1 VIFVKN
7 IMLLIS
13 TIRQNASEI
22 IKRLAIRGIQAE
34 STINQIIQLD
44 DELRSIKTEMEKVQF
59 DSNQLAARVGQ
70 LMKEGKVAEGN
81 EVKQQS
87 TIFKEKIKEFN
98 TQVEQTEFKLKE
110 LLVTLPNTPD
120 LSVPTGRDANDNLEV
135 GLYGEKKKFDFNTI
149 PHWELASKYD
159 IIDFEL
165 GVKITGA
172 GFPVYKGKGAILQR
186 ALIQFFL
193 NEAGKAGYTE
203 IQPPLVVNAAS
214 GFGTGQLPDKEGQ
227 MYYIQEDELYLIPT
241 AEVPITNIYRDVI
254 LNENALPIKNCGYTP
269 CFRREAGSYGAHVRG
284 LNRLHQFDKVE
295 IVQIAHPDK
304 SYGILEDMSAYVQS
318 LLQKLGLHY
327 RVLLLCGGDM
337 GFASAKT
344 YDMEVWSPAQEMWLE
359 CSSVSNFETFQ
370 TNRLKCR
377 FKNTDGKTVLA
388 HSLNGSALALPRIVA
403 AILETYQTPDG
414 IVVPEVLQPYTG
426 FNLIN

>member
-1 VIFVKN
+1 
-7 IMLLIS
+7 
-13 TIRQNASEI
+13 
-22 IKRLAIRGIQAE
+22 
-34 STINQIIQLD
+34 
-44 DELRSIKTEMEKVQF
+44 
-59 DSNQLAARVGQ
+59 
-70 LMKEGKVAEGN
+70 
-81 EVKQQS
+81 
-87 TIFKEKIKEFN
+87 
-98 TQVEQTEFKLKE
+98 
-110 LLVTLPNTPD
+110 
-120 LSVPTGRDANDNLEV
+120 
-135 GLYGEKKKFDFNTI
+135 
-149 PHWELASKYD
+149 
-159 IIDFEL
+159 
-165 GVKITGA
+165 
-172 GFPVYKGKGAILQR
+172 
-186 ALIQFFL
+186 
-193 NEAGKAGYTE
+193 
-203 IQPPLVVNAAS
+203 
-214 GFGTGQLPDKEGQ
+214 

-304 SYGILEDMSAYVQS
+304 SYGILEDMSTYVQS

-403 AILETYQTPDG
+403 AILETYQTPEG